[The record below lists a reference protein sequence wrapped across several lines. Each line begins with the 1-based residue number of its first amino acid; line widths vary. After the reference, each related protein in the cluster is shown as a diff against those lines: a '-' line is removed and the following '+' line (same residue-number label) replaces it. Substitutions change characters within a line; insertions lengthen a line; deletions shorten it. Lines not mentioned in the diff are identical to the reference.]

1 MPHDVV
7 DPRVTRLNSRAIFKA
22 RENVD
27 GEIIMCTD

>member
-7 DPRVTRLNSRAIFKA
+7 DPRVTRLNSRAILKT

-27 GEIIMCTD
+27 GEIIMWAD